1 MMTHRLRNIVVA
13 VTLALVAA
21 LLTMYY
27 VTNYQQNVRQDE
39 TNVPVWVAAHDIPVG
54 TSGAD
59 LTRKGLLEESEVVRR
74 SVVPGAISDPTQ
86 LEGLVA
92 KEAIFAGEQVTTR
105 RFSTKEQRGISAR
118 LTGTER
124 AISVPGDK
132 NQLLVGT
139 LKAGDRVDVVA
150 AWGSDSAQVTGPQ
163 EGAAAVS
170 RIILRDLL
178 VLKAPSAVSSGDAL
192 ASSKESHAVMLVVSD
207 RNVQKLYWM
216 HKFGSWHLE
225 LRPAADATDSPENV
239 ESSLTLLREGVS
251 AKQLAEAFVRTDI
264 FGGVTP

>member
-39 TNVPVWVAAHDIPVG
+39 TNVPVWVAAHDIPAG

-139 LKAGDRVDVVA
+139 LKANDRVDVVA
-150 AWGSDSAQVTGPQ
+150 TWTHPEGSQNHF
-163 EGAAAVS
+163 S
-170 RIILRDLL
+170 RIILRDIL
-178 VLKAPSAVSSGDAL
+178 VLRAPNSSAPADAL
-192 ASSKESHAVMLVVSD
+192 AANSGTHAAMLAVSD
-207 RNVQKLYWM
+207 RQVQKLYWAL
-216 HKFGSWHLE
+216 KNGQWHLQ
-225 LRPAADATDSPENV
+225 LRPGADAADSPENV
-239 ESSLTLLREGVS
+239 ENSYSLLREGVS
-251 AKQLAEAFVRTDI
+251 AKQIEETGFVFTDS
-264 FGGVTP
+264 FGGPTP

>member
-118 LTGTER
+118 ITGTER
-124 AISVPGDK
+124 AIAVPGDK
-132 NQLLVGT
+132 NQLLFGT
-139 LKAGDRVDVVA
+139 LKANDRVDVVA
-150 AWGSDSAQVTGPQ
+150 AWGSDSGQV
-163 EGAAAVS
+163 AAAGVGAVS
-170 RIILRDLL
+170 RIILRDIL
-178 VLKAPSAVSSGDAL
+178 VLKAPSAVSPGDAL
-192 ASSKESHAVMLVVSD
+192 AAAKDSHSVMLAVSD

-216 HKFGSWHLE
+216 H
-225 LRPAADATDSPENV
+225 
-239 ESSLTLLREGVS
+239 
-251 AKQLAEAFVRTDI
+251 
-264 FGGVTP
+264 

>member
-27 VTNYQQNVRQDE
+27 VTNYQQNVRKDE

-54 TSGAD
+54 TSGSD
-59 LTRKGLLEESEVVRR
+59 LTRKGLLTETEIVRR
-74 SVVPGAISDPTQ
+74 NVVPGAISDPSQ

-92 KEAIFAGEQVTTR
+92 KEAVFAGEQVTTR
-105 RFSTKEQRGISAR
+105 RFSTKESRGISAR

-124 AISVPGDK
+124 AISVPGDR

-139 LKAGDRVDVVA
+139 LKANDRVDVVSTFTHPE
-150 AWGSDSAQVTGPQ
+150 GSQIHF
-163 EGAAAVS
+163 S

-178 VLKAPSAVSSGDAL
+178 VLKPPSSSSPEDAL
-192 ASSKESHAVMLVVSD
+192 AANQEKHAVMLALSD
-207 RNVQKLYWM
+207 RQVQKLYWAM
-216 HKFGSWHLE
+216 KNGEWHLE
-225 LRPAADATDSPENV
+225 LRPAADAADSPENV
-239 ESSLTLLREGVS
+239 ESSYSLLREGVS
-251 AKQLAEAFVRTDI
+251 KKQFEETGFVFLDDTY
-264 FGGVTP
+264 GGPTP

>member
-27 VTNYQQNVRQDE
+27 VTNFQQNVRKNE

-59 LTRKGLLEESEVVRR
+59 LTRKGLLEEIEVVRR
-74 SVVPGAISDPTQ
+74 TVVPGAISDPTQ

-105 RFSTKEQRGISAR
+105 RFSTKEARGVSAR

-124 AISVPGDK
+124 AIAVPGDA
-132 NQLLVGT
+132 NQLLAGT
-139 LKAGDRVDVVA
+139 LKANDRVDVVA
-150 AWGSDSAQVTGPQ
+150 AFEHQSVQF
-163 EGAAAVS
+163 S

-178 VLKAPSAVSSGDAL
+178 VLKAPRSGSTGEGL
-192 ASSKESHAVMLVVSD
+192 ASDRAKHSVMLALSD
-207 RNVQKLYWM
+207 RQVQKLYWAQ
-216 HKFGSWHLE
+216 KFGNLHLE
-225 LRPAADATDSPENV
+225 LRPAADAVDSQENV
-239 ESSLTLLREGVS
+239 ESSRSLLHDGVVPRQLDEAGVS
-251 AKQLAEAFVRTDI
+251 PDS
-264 FGGVTP
+264 FGGMTP

>member
-39 TNVPVWVAAHDIPVG
+39 TNVPVWVAAHDIPAG

-59 LTRKGLLEESEVVRR
+59 LTRNGLLEESEVVRR
-74 SVVPGAISDPTQ
+74 TVVPGAISDPTQ

-105 RFSTKEQRGISAR
+105 RFSTKESRGISAR

-124 AISVPGDK
+124 AISVPGDA
-132 NQLLVGT
+132 NQLLAGT
-139 LKAGDRVDVVA
+139 LKANDRVDVVA
-150 AWGSDSAQVTGPQ
+150 SWTYPEGSQTHF
-163 EGAAAVS
+163 S
-170 RIILRDLL
+170 RVILRDLL
-178 VLKAPSAVSSGDAL
+178 VLKAPVSGTPGDPL
-192 ASSKESHAVMLVVSD
+192 AANKDSHAAMLAISD
-207 RNVQKLYWM
+207 SQVQKLYWAL
-216 HKFGSWHLE
+216 KNGDWHLE
-225 LRPAADATDSPENV
+225 LRPAADAADSPENV
-239 ESSLTLLREGVS
+239 ESSHSLLRESVA
-251 AKQLAEAFVRTDI
+251 AKQLDETGVSFDI
-264 FGGVTP
+264 SGGPTP

>member
-1 MMTHRLRNIVVA
+1 MVA

-39 TNVPVWVAAHDIPVG
+39 ANVPVWVAKHDIPAG

-74 SVVPGAISDPTQ
+74 TVVPGAISDPTQ
-86 LEGLVA
+86 LESLVA

-105 RFSTKEQRGISAR
+105 RFSTKESRGISAR

-124 AISVPGDK
+124 AISIPGDR
-132 NQLLVGT
+132 NQLLAGT
-139 LKAGDRVDVVA
+139 LKADDRVDVVA
-150 AWGSDSAQVTGPQ
+150 TVTHPEGSQNQFA
-163 EGAAAVS
+163 

-178 VLKAPSAVSSGDAL
+178 VLKAPVTGGPNDPL
-192 ASSKESHAVMLVVSD
+192 AANKDSHAVTLAISD
-207 RNVQKLYWM
+207 RQVQKLYYVVK
-216 HKFGSWHLE
+216 HGQWHLE
-225 LRPAADATDSPENV
+225 LRPAADAADSPENI
-239 ESSLTLLREGVS
+239 ENSYSLLREGIS
-251 AKQLAEAFVRTDI
+251 AKQINETGYVFTPPVV
-264 FGGVTP
+264 GGHTP

>member
-21 LLTMYY
+21 LLTSYY
-27 VTNYQQNVRQDE
+27 VTNYQKNVRQNE
-39 TNVPVWVAAHDIPVG
+39 ANVPVWVAANDIPVG

-59 LTRKGLLEESEVVRR
+59 LARKGLLEQSEVVRR

-86 LEGLVA
+86 LESLVA

-105 RFSTKEQRGISAR
+105 RFSTKESRGIPAR

-124 AISVPGDK
+124 AISVAGDP

-150 AWGSDSAQVTGPQ
+150 SWTFPEGSQTHY
-163 EGAAAVS
+163 S
-170 RIILRDLL
+170 RIILRDIL
-178 VLKAPSAVSSGDAL
+178 VLKAPTSGSPSDAL
-192 ASSKESHAVMLVVSD
+192 AANEKSHAAMLAISD
-207 RNVQKLYWM
+207 RQVQKLYWALSN
-216 HKFGSWHLE
+216 GEWHLQ
-225 LRPAADATDSPENV
+225 LRPTTDAADSPENV
-239 ESSLTLLREGVS
+239 ESARSLLRESV
-251 AKQLAEAFVRTDI
+251 APKQLAETGVSFDP
-264 FGGVTP
+264 FGGQTP